1 METKVNKGIDEGT
14 THQIRKRIQPNEPRN
29 NSWNNYLD
37 IERDLN
43 WLQHYCSYRMNQLL
57 QNNGLSSDQPAG
69 KVGSVKLNQ
78 MPQASSHSAYDTL
91 LQEYS
96 FNEWE
101 RLILLTAIAPHFSPS
116 ILSSLA
122 ANNPLTNASFPQ
134 VGGIINSTNKDF
146 TPTVETIRFLAI
158 NNQIQ
163 HLHAIDSHLRKD
175 SRLLRMNY
183 IRISPSGNQR
193 AWNKHTVECSEEF
206 LALIK
211 GEKYLPD
218 YSSSF
223 PASKISTRL
232 DWNDLVLPYDTHRE
246 LKEITIWLKHKQQIL
261 NHPELRRFI
270 KPGFRSLF
278 YGPPGTG
285 KTLTASLLGKAT
297 GLDVY
302 RIDLSMVVSKWVGE
316 TEKNLKGI
324 FDQAENKNWILF
336 FDEADSLFGKRTQTK
351 SSNDRYANQEVAY
364 LLQRIEDFP
373 GLVILATNM
382 KDNIDE
388 AFSRRFQTMV
398 NFPNPDAENRYILW
412 ENSLPSD
419 FELEK
424 GIDLHEIAQEH
435 EVTGGIIINVIRYCV
450 LMAMDNNRKIILE
463 EDLET
468 GIQKEL
474 RKSGRVIA

>member
-14 THQIRKRIQPNEPRN
+14 THQIRNRIQPNEPRN

-37 IERDLN
+37 IERDLT
-43 WLQHYCSYRMNQLL
+43 WLQRYCSHKMGILIKNSGLEDNQAKSKAHSVEVEQMPKPESLSPWDSLL
-57 QNNGLSSDQPAG
+57 QLENF
-69 KVGSVKLNQ
+69 
-78 MPQASSHSAYDTL
+78 SA
-91 LQEYS
+91 
-96 FNEWE
+96 WE
-101 RLILLTAIAPHFSPS
+101 RLILLTAIAPHFSPG

-122 ANNPLTNASFPQ
+122 TNNPLTNACFPQ
-134 VGGIINSTNKDF
+134 VGGIVDSNNKEF
-146 TPTVETIRFLAI
+146 TPTVETIRFLTVS
-158 NNQIQ
+158 NQIQ
-163 HLHAIDSHLRKD
+163 HLYEVERLLKKD
-175 SRLLRMNY
+175 SRLLRKNY
-183 IRISPSGNQR
+183 IRISPVGNQ
-193 AWNKHTVECSEEF
+193 AVWNKYKVECSEEF
-206 LALIK
+206 LSLIK
-211 GEKYLPD
+211 GEKYVPD
-218 YSSSF
+218 YSNSF
-223 PASKISTRL
+223 PASRISTKL
-232 DWNDLVLPYDTHRE
+232 DWDDLVLPYDTFRE
-246 LKEITIWLKHKQQIL
+246 LKEVTIWLKHKQEIL
-261 NHPELRRFI
+261 NHPELGRFI

-285 KTLTASLLGKAT
+285 KTLTASLLGKTT

-388 AFSRRFQTMV
+388 AFSRRFQSMV
-398 NFPNPDAENRYILW
+398 NFPNPDAENRYTLW
-412 ENSLPSD
+412 KNSLPSD
-419 FELEK
+419 FELEQ
-424 GIDLHEIAQEH
+424 GIDLHEIAQNH
-435 EVTGGIIINVIRYCV
+435 EVSGGIIINVIRYCV
-450 LMAMDNNRKIILE
+450 LMAMDENRRTILE